1 VVQRGPQAETISRNW
16 RRHGCIGVRQSHFLD
31 RGPGL
36 ARYNRGETERCYAAQ
51 AFGDLQITPQT
62 IIVEG
67 ERAVAE
73 CTARCTHSSAFR
85 GIAPTG
91 KQLSYAGITIYRVD
105 GGKIVEAVYLGD
117 RLGLWQQ
124 LGLTRDTHKLAAE
137 VDRDS
142 GAQRQIRR
150 GQRVTLSH
158 TGLGGCYVWSRW

>member
-1 VVQRGPQAETISRNW
+1 
-16 RRHGCIGVRQSHFLD
+16 
-31 RGPGL
+31 
-36 ARYNRGETERCYAAQ
+36 
-51 AFGDLQITPQT
+51 
-62 IIVEG
+62 VEG

-137 VDRDS
+137 LDRDS
-142 GAQRQIRR
+142 GAKRQIRR
-150 GQRVTLSH
+150 HEAYETS
-158 TGLGGCYVWSRW
+158 WSRSGVGTTF